1 MKKLII
7 VFGLFLTS
15 CGTPTTNIYIYSSGD
30 KPNTVTIDST
40 DNNVI
45 DTIMLDGN
53 DSVSVHIDKEEE
65 G

>member
-15 CGTPTTNIYIYSSGD
+15 CGGQTNIYIYSNGKNDSI
-30 KPNTVTIDST
+30 KIDSNT
-40 DNNVI
+40 TTI

-53 DSVSVHIDKEEE
+53 DTVDIRIDKEE